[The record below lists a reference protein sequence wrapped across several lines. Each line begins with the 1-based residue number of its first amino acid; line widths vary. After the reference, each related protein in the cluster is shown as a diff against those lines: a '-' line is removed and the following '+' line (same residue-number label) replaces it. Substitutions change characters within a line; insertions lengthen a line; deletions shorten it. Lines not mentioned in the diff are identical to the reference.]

1 MEKQNEWLDVQAA
14 ADFVGKSVSTLR
26 RWLRDTEGKD
36 YAAGNIRRE
45 PFKDKGGEKILIARA
60 FLVEQFG
67 KVSAPDMPAAGG
79 PAAGEQS
86 AALVEIL
93 ERQLN
98 AKDGQINAFQR
109 ESEAKNRQI
118 EQAQQTASDLAER
131 VREITALNAALQT
144 KILMITEKAGEQ
156 VAPVVIPTNGRENV
170 FSSPVYFVAVA
181 VALSLCIG
189 LILWLILS

>member
-1 MEKQNEWLDVQAA
+1 MDKQNEWLDVQAA

-67 KVSAPDMPAAGG
+67 KGSAPDISAAGG

-131 VREITALNAALQT
+131 VREMAALNAALQT
-144 KILMITEKAGEQ
+144 KILLLSEKAGEQ
-156 VAPVVIPTNGRENV
+156 AAPAASPAKDRESV
-170 FSSPVYFVAVA
+170 FSSPAYFIAVA

-189 LILWLILS
+189 LALWLFLS

>member
-26 RWLRDTEGKD
+26 RWIAQSEGKPF
-36 YAAGNIRRE
+36 AAGNIRRE
-45 PFKDKGGEKILIARA
+45 PFKDKGGEKILLSRA
-60 FLVEQFG
+60 FLVEQFRLQG
-67 KVSAPDMPAAGG
+67 SAQDTPAG
-79 PAAGEQS
+79 GEQS

-98 AKDGQINAFQR
+98 AKDGQIQALQR
-109 ESEAKNRQI
+109 DGETKNRLL
-118 EQAQQTASDLAER
+118 EQEQQNAAELSER
-131 VREITALNAALQT
+131 VREMSALNAALQT

-189 LILWLILS
+189 LILWLIIS

>member
-1 MEKQNEWLDVQAA
+1 MDKQNEWLDVQAA

-26 RWLRDTEGKD
+26 RWLRDTEGRD

-67 KVSAPDMPAAGG
+67 INEPGQTAAGG
-79 PAAGEQS
+79 PAASEQA

-98 AKDGQINAFQR
+98 AKDGQIQAFQR

-118 EQAQQTASDLAER
+118 EQAQQTAADLAER
-131 VREITALNAALQT
+131 VREMAALNAALQT
-144 KILMITEKAGEQ
+144 KILLLTEKTGEQ
-156 VAPVVIPTNGRENV
+156 AAPAASPANGRESV
-170 FSSPVYFVAVA
+170 FSSPAYFVAVA
-181 VALSLCIG
+181 VILSLCFG
-189 LILWLILS
+189 LALWLFLS

>member
-1 MEKQNEWLDVQAA
+1 MENAFWLDVPAA
-14 ADFVGKSVSTLR
+14 AEFVGKSVSTLR
-26 RWLRDTEGKD
+26 RWIAAVEGKD
-36 YAAGNIRRE
+36 FAAGNIRRE

-67 KVSAPDMPAAGG
+67 INVAPRETAAGG
-79 PAAGEQS
+79 RPENEQA

-118 EQAQQTASDLAER
+118 EQAQQTAADLAER
-131 VREITALNAALQT
+131 VREMAALNAALQT
-144 KILMITEKAGEQ
+144 KILFLSETASKPPAGASQ
-156 VAPVVIPTNGRENV
+156 GNNRESV
-170 FSSPVYFVAVA
+170 FSSPGYFVAVA

-189 LILWLILS
+189 LFLWLIFS